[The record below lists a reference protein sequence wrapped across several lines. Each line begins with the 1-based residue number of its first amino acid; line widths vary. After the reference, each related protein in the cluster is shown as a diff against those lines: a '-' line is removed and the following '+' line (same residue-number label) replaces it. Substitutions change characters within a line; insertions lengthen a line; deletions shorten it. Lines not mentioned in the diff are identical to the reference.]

1 MIKVLFVCLGNI
13 CRSPMAEA
21 MFRDLV
27 KREGLE
33 GKVKVDS
40 AGTGDWH
47 VGKPPHEGTTTILQQ
62 YKIDS
67 EGLKARQISTE
78 DFNDFQYII
87 GMDANNI
94 DNIKRLGTLGDHLV
108 VKRLMDL
115 VENQQKKDIPDPY
128 FTGDFDETYD
138 LVKVGCQA
146 LLDDIKTN
154 HQLY

>member
-33 GKVKVDS
+33 GKIKVDS

-47 VGKPPHEGTTTILQQ
+47 VGKPPHEGTRTILQQ

-94 DNIKRLGTLGDHLV
+94 DNIKRLGTLDDHLV

-146 LLDDIKTN
+146 LMEDIKEN
-154 HQLY
+154 HQL